1 MKRIS
6 LTIVMM
12 LVIGVCCS
20 CSDLNLNGKTIE
32 DIPVI
37 CDFVKQDYE
46 ELKTDAK
53 IIAKVEVLDDLSEDS
68 GIVEKSG
75 ESILSFVSKR
85 SIRVLEYYKNTPN
98 QEATEMVVLENAA
111 IIDSKYF
118 HPEGCDTLKKGKI
131 YILFMSDETA
141 SGLFSIMNGIDGM
154 IDLKDFDKSGDDEI
168 AVKSLIEFESTL
180 DKSEKKQLLNSD
192 LTLQADL
199 DKSEDKAQIVI
210 KEKDGVSDL
219 QIVYE
224 QIKPGHYAVEVIQ

>member
-6 LTIVMM
+6 LTIAM
-12 LVIGVCCS
+12 LLVVAVCCS

-46 ELKTDAK
+46 ELKADAK

-111 IIDSKYF
+111 IIDGKYF
-118 HPEGCDTLKKGKI
+118 HPEGCDALEKGNI

-154 IDLKDFDKSGDDEI
+154 VDLKDFDKSGDDEI
-168 AVKSLIEFESTL
+168 AVKSLIDFESTL
-180 DKSEKKQLLNSD
+180 DKSEKKQLLSSD

-199 DKSEDKAQIVI
+199 DRSEDKAHIVI